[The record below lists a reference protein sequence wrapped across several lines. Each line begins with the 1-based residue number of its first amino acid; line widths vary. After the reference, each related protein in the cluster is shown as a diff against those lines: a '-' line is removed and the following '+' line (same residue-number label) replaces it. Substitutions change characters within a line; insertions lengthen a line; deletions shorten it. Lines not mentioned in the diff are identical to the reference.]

1 MNCDKQKR
9 RVVFNDF
16 QFPIIQGDYFKLL
29 KFESSKVR
37 SFEYTLI
44 DIGKSKN
51 PIAVDREFDR
61 LAPSRMKNR
70 SVRTGHDSRG

>member
-1 MNCDKQKR
+1 VILSFLK
-9 RVVFNDF
+9 
-16 QFPIIQGDYFKLL
+16 FPIIKRDYFKLL
-29 KFESSKVR
+29 KSESSKVR

-51 PIAVDREFDR
+51 PIAVDWEFDR

-70 SVRTGHDSRG
+70 SVRTRHDSRG